1 MDQAQEN
8 RFGLDNFKPGKPKT
22 NREHLEEE
30 LGDLVAMI
38 NIMVDAKLVDEKS
51 IEAAAHAKV
60 EKLNQW
66 STIYENTK
74 TQKSHYLSTHKAQRQ
89 WVTSEKPQT
98 ASWRM
103 EATMGLKL

>member
-1 MDQAQEN
+1 MTENQLKEIMGILQEECAEVIQAVSKVN

-38 NIMVDAKLVDEKS
+38 NIMVDEKLVDEKS

-74 TQKSHYLSTHKAQRQ
+74 T
-89 WVTSEKPQT
+89 
-98 ASWRM
+98 
-103 EATMGLKL
+103 